1 MIIKF
6 KEQRKFTFGGEIT
19 TGKEYTVENTIETFS
34 ELYVGFND
42 DRGIR
47 IGFKLIDRNGI
58 VDSNVEIVSDAN
70 DNKRAIS

>member
-19 TGKEYTVENTIETFS
+19 VGTEYNIENTIETFS

-42 DRGIR
+42 DRGVR
-47 IGFKLIDRNGI
+47 VGFKLIHQDGSI
-58 VDSNVEIVSDAN
+58 DSDVEIVSYD
-70 DNKRAIS
+70 DN